1 MNKNNIVLYCPIYTA
16 ILDIRSYEEH
26 IEDPINISNMKIH
39 WIPFYRL
46 QNEFKKLDQK
56 KTWLLYCKKG
66 IMSKLQKLYLRKKGF
81 KNVQLLI

>member
-1 MNKNNIVLYCPIYTA
+1 MKENKKFFYCPIYTA

-26 IEDPINISNMKIH
+26 IEKPINISNMKIC

-46 QNEFKKLDQK
+46 ENEFKNLDQK
-56 KTWLLYCKKG
+56 ITWLLYCEKG
-66 IMSKLQKLYLRKKGF
+66 IMSKLQKIYLIKQGF